1 MKYEITINFE
11 IYLKYKADKGLNEK
25 RKGETEGRN
34 QRKE

>member
-11 IYLKYKADKGLNEK
+11 ISSKFKADKGLNEK
-25 RKGETEGRN
+25 RKGETEGRS